1 MKKAN
6 QGRKPADTNVYVCD
20 FCGAVNVATPICG
33 CADSRKANG
42 RELPAVNLNTTTLT
56 W

>member
-6 QGRKPADTNVYVCD
+6 QGRKPADTNVYSCD
-20 FCGAVNVATPICG
+20 LCGAVNVGTPICG
-33 CADSRKANG
+33 CAASRRANG
-42 RELPAVNLNTTTLT
+42 WVLPTVDLNSFTLT